1 MSFDG
6 AIKRAL
12 EAADRQVEARAAM
25 LAEALMEAAGP
36 DFSVERRGD
45 GQVLLSGRGLTQRLV
60 TDQDLRWMLT
70 GARM

>member
-6 AIKRAL
+6 AMKRAL
-12 EAADRQVEARAAM
+12 EAADRRVEARAAM
-25 LAEALMEAAGP
+25 LAEVLMEAARP
-36 DFSVERRGD
+36 DFSVERRKG